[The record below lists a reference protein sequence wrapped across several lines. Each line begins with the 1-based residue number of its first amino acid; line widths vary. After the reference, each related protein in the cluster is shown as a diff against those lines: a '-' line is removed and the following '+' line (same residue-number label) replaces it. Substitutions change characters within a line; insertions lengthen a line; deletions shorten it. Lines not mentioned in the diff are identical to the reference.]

1 MKISK
6 RDIQLLILLGLVAF
20 VAAYYWFI
28 FVPQTE
34 KLKALQDNQAIVA
47 MERSD
52 IQRRIDIA
60 PTLVSN
66 IEAATEKLLK
76 ASQRYYGDLYQE
88 ELVMTIN
95 ELAEGTSLN
104 VKGITFAVIS
114 GPLSDAAT
122 SLQESLG
129 TAATGTAVDPNA
141 PVPAAPNAAV
151 TDPNAP
157 ASQGTTPVA
166 APAPVNTTG
175 LNPDGTPI
183 DPLVT
188 QLNTI
193 TAIVQYE
200 GYYSDLEAFMYNLYK
215 YPKQMVLQ
223 SVNITSNTEGLLNG
237 VITIDFYGLPKI
249 ALIDAELKSY
259 FKELSKRT
267 AVSDVF
273 LPYETFVIPTPEP
286 TEPID
291 LGGDESDS
299 ETDIMEEVQ
308 PNKMISSFEDFSY
321 FFIGDKPS
329 IVGSASRT
337 SVRTNGSFGLKLNY
351 NFVEPRKVNTASVVF
366 DQSPILVSDQGT
378 ALALSVYSEVNL
390 KHRIGAELVDSVGK
404 SYDVTF
410 ALELTPTGWQE
421 IEAPLPKEINYP
433 FVIKRIFFEG
443 TGFDQ
448 QLVAEVILD
457 ELKVLLPDLGG
468 DQ

>member
-6 RDIQLLILLGLVAF
+6 RDIQLLILLGLVAL
-20 VAAYYWFI
+20 VAGYYWFV

-52 IQRRIDIA
+52 LQRRIDIA
-60 PTLVSN
+60 PTLKSD
-66 IEAATEKLLK
+66 IEAATAKLLK
-76 ASQRYYGDLYQE
+76 ASQRYYGNLYQE

-95 ELAEGTSLN
+95 ELVEGTSLS
-104 VKGITFAVIS
+104 VKGISFAAMS
-114 GPLSDAAT
+114 GPLSDAVS

-129 TAATGTAVDPNA
+129 AAATGSVVDPNA
-141 PVPAAPNAAV
+141 PV

-157 ASQGTTPVA
+157 ASQGTTPVIP
-166 APAPVNTTG
+166 PAPVNTSG

-188 QLNTI
+188 QLNNI

-223 SVNITSNTEGLLNG
+223 SVNVTSNAEGLLNG

-249 ALIDAELKSY
+249 ALIDAELNTY

-273 LPYETFVIPTPEP
+273 IPYETFIIPTPEP
-286 TEPID
+286 TEPLD
-291 LGGDESDS
+291 LGEGES
-299 ETDIMEEVQ
+299 ETDIIEEVQ
-308 PNKMISSFEDFSY
+308 PNKMIFSFEDFSY

-366 DQSPILVSDQGT
+366 DQSPILVSEQGT
-378 ALALSVYSEVNL
+378 ALAISAYSEVNL

-421 IEAPLPKEINYP
+421 IQAPLPKEINYP